1 MRGTHRL
8 PGSCREITQPA
19 RIRTARPLLPQSV
32 MEIVSAHRNEPLPD
46 VHAALGKLLQ
56 LVEMCDVEAALSGV
70 PERYSALMQRDFDA
84 FVHLFDR
91 VARQLPHH
99 DVLAL
104 GAHVQHR
111 MLPLLARSANA
122 HRWYSKPRGYAGDF
136 VTIARIYEDRAEG
149 SGAVGELIDRCM
161 LDVPAARAVQNR
173 RSLLASEI
181 RAEVMRIGGTTR
193 IASLACGPAREL
205 FDLAG
210 TLRHSIVATL
220 VDLDADALAYCAT
233 QKLREAEVLLVRA
246 NLIHAGL
253 GRQALALREQDL
265 IYSLGLFDYLGD
277 GMVVKVL
284 DLIHGALRS
293 GGRVIAGNFHARNA
307 TKAFMDHVL
316 DWRLVHRTEAD
327 MRRLFQASAF
337 GQCTR
342 ISYEPLRINMFAE
355 GIKA

>member
-1 MRGTHRL
+1 MENL
-8 PGSCREITQPA
+8 
-19 RIRTARPLLPQSV
+19 SV
-32 MEIVSAHRNEPLPD
+32 PRNEPLPD
-46 VHAALGKLLQ
+46 VHASLGKLLQ

-70 PERYSALMQRDFDA
+70 PESYSSLMQRAFDA

-99 DVLAL
+99 DALAL
-104 GAHVQHR
+104 GAHVQQR
-111 MLPLLARSANA
+111 LLPLLARSANA

-136 VTIARIYEDRAEG
+136 VTIARIYDDCAEG
-149 SGAVGELIDRCM
+149 SGPVGELIDRCM

-173 RSLLASEI
+173 RSLLANEI

-210 TLRHSIVATL
+210 TLPHSIVATL

-233 QKLREAEVLLVRA
+233 QKLREAEILLVRA

-253 GRQALALREQDL
+253 GRQPLALRDQDL
-265 IYSLGLFDYLGD
+265 IYSIGLFDYLGD
-277 GMVVKVL
+277 GMVVKLL
-284 DLIHGALRS
+284 DLIHSALRP
-293 GGRVIAGNFHARNA
+293 GGRAIVGNFHVRNA
-307 TKAFMDHVL
+307 TKAFLDHVL

-327 MRRLFQASAF
+327 MRRLFEASAF
-337 GQCTR
+337 ARCTR